1 MRVWTE
7 ATFEAAIEL
16 DPDTQDPVLWLSSKG
31 ASRERRTAIL
41 DALDRVGNRVG
52 RLTAIIGVGCLTCG
66 AISNSAL
73 APVGA
78 AHAAVERFKLQPVF
92 PVSPEQVSAPAE
104 NEIGF
109 GSATAV
115 PHRSADEVLAAL
127 AHIADV
133 PAVTIPDEIGH
144 PSFDQ
149 SRAEVEEFLRF
160 GSRELPRR
168 LVETIVRAAIA
179 TDVDPIYLMAL
190 ADKESSFRPDVK
202 AQTSSAEG
210 LFQFI
215 DRTWLNT
222 VKAFG
227 PKHGLNAEA
236 ALIDIVDDRPS
247 IFDEGERTRILN
259 LRRDP
264 YVAAV
269 MAAEMLRRDAGQ
281 IGFKI
286 GRELNA
292 TEMYLAHFLGL
303 DGAGRFI
310 AMKAAKNARSA
321 TAAFPA
327 AARANASIFFERG
340 KRGRRKGLSVS
351 EVYAKIDR
359 MIDARLEL
367 FRPVKVIAEADTNG

>member
-7 ATFEAAIEL
+7 ATFKAAIDL
-16 DPDTQDPVLWLSSKG
+16 DPDTQDPVLWLSSQG
-31 ASRERRTAIL
+31 ASRERRTSFL

-52 RLTAIIGVGCLTCG
+52 RLTAIICVGCMTCG
-66 AISNSAL
+66 AIPNSAV
-73 APVGA
+73 APVGT
-78 AHAAVERFKLQPVF
+78 AHASVERFKLQSIF
-92 PVSPEQVSAPAE
+92 PVSPEEVGAPVQVDVGHASA
-104 NEIGF
+104 
-109 GSATAV
+109 SAV
-115 PHRSADEVLAAL
+115 SHRSADEVLAAL
-127 AHIADV
+127 APIADV
-133 PAVTIPDEIGH
+133 PAVTIPDEIRH

-168 LVETIVRAAIA
+168 LVETIVKAANA
-179 TDVDPIYLMAL
+179 TNVDPIYLMAL
-190 ADKESSFRPDVK
+190 ADKESSFRTDVK
-202 AQTSSAEG
+202 APTSSAEG

-215 DRTWLNT
+215 DRTWLDT

-227 PKHGLNAEA
+227 PKHGLDAEA
-236 ALIDIVDDRPS
+236 ALIDTVDDRPS
-247 IFDEGERTRILN
+247 VADEGERTRILN

-264 YVAAV
+264 YIAAV

-292 TEMYLAHFLGL
+292 TELYLAHFLGL

-340 KRGRRKGLSVS
+340 KRGRRKGLSVP

-367 FRPVKVIAEADTNG
+367 FRPVKVMAEADTNG